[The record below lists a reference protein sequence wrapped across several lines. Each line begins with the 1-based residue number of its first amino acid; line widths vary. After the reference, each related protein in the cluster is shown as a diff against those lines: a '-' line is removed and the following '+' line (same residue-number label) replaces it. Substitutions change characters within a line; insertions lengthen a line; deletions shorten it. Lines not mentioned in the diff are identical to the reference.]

1 MDQYQRIA
9 FVIAV
14 ISGAGFLA
22 YVAADDIFLSF
33 AQKHW
38 REDKRCGKG
47 APSLHKQQRRQSAIQ
62 QVVSSS
68 HLLSC
73 HIHFLSGSEPCCNH
87 LHGYCGHT
95 TDHCLCLNCKNYH
108 FLFLHVLAIL
118 FGLALTGIIA
128 GGMIAFGIY
137 KYKNWTAEK
146 QRAVARDKEEK
157 RRKEE
162 EKNEAEV

>member
-1 MDQYQRIA
+1 MLPLMTSFSVLPKNIGEK
-9 FVIAV
+9 
-14 ISGAGFLA
+14 ISGAAKVLR
-22 YVAADDIFLSF
+22 V
-33 AQKHW
+33 
-38 REDKRCGKG
+38 
-47 APSLHKQQRRQSAIQ
+47 PTKQQRRQSAIQ

-73 HIHFLSGSEPCCNH
+73 YIHFLSGSEPCCNH

>member
-33 AQKHW
+33 AKNIG
-38 REDKRCGKG
+38 EKISG
-47 APSLHKQQRRQSAIQ
+47 AAKVLRVPTKQQRRQSAIQ

-128 GGMIAFGIY
+128 
-137 KYKNWTAEK
+137 
-146 QRAVARDKEEK
+146 
-157 RRKEE
+157 
-162 EKNEAEV
+162 

>member
-1 MDQYQRIA
+1 MLPLMTSSLVLPKNIREM
-9 FVIAV
+9 
-14 ISGAGFLA
+14 ISGAAKVLQ
-22 YVAADDIFLSF
+22 VST
-33 AQKHW
+33 
-38 REDKRCGKG
+38 
-47 APSLHKQQRRQSAIQ
+47 KQQRRQSAIQ

-95 TDHCLCLNCKNYH
+95 TDHCLCLNCKTYH

>member
-1 MDQYQRIA
+1 MLPLMTSSSVLPKNIGEK
-9 FVIAV
+9 
-14 ISGAGFLA
+14 ISGAAKVLR
-22 YVAADDIFLSF
+22 V
-33 AQKHW
+33 
-38 REDKRCGKG
+38 
-47 APSLHKQQRRQSAIQ
+47 PTKQQRRQSAIQ
-62 QVVSSS
+62 QVVSGS

-73 HIHFLSGSEPCCNH
+73 YIHFLSGSEPCCNH

>member
-47 APSLHKQQRRQSAIQ
+47 APSLHKATEEQAMTSR
-62 QVVSSS
+62 
-68 HLLSC
+68 
-73 HIHFLSGSEPCCNH
+73 
-87 LHGYCGHT
+87 
-95 TDHCLCLNCKNYH
+95 
-108 FLFLHVLAIL
+108 
-118 FGLALTGIIA
+118 
-128 GGMIAFGIY
+128 AFSKPSRVG
-137 KYKNWTAEK
+137 
-146 QRAVARDKEEK
+146 
-157 RRKEE
+157 
-162 EKNEAEV
+162 

>member
-47 APSLHKQQRRQSAIQ
+47 APSLYKETEEAICNPAGCFKFT
-62 QVVSSS
+62 S
-68 HLLSC
+68 LELSYTFS
-73 HIHFLSGSEPCCNH
+73 IRF
-87 LHGYCGHT
+87 
-95 TDHCLCLNCKNYH
+95 
-108 FLFLHVLAIL
+108 
-118 FGLALTGIIA
+118 
-128 GGMIAFGIY
+128 
-137 KYKNWTAEK
+137 
-146 QRAVARDKEEK
+146 
-157 RRKEE
+157 
-162 EKNEAEV
+162 

>member
-47 APSLHKQQRRQSAIQ
+47 APSPHKTTEEAIFNPAGCFRFT
-62 QVVSSS
+62 SLE
-68 HLLSC
+68 LLYTFS
-73 HIHFLSGSEPCCNH
+73 IRF
-87 LHGYCGHT
+87 
-95 TDHCLCLNCKNYH
+95 
-108 FLFLHVLAIL
+108 
-118 FGLALTGIIA
+118 
-128 GGMIAFGIY
+128 
-137 KYKNWTAEK
+137 
-146 QRAVARDKEEK
+146 
-157 RRKEE
+157 
-162 EKNEAEV
+162 